1 MDTDESCSRYLL
13 ENSHRQRNIAH
24 FHQNTCTFWNS
35 CEKIIS
41 ILPSIAIWKFK
52 HLINGEKNP
61 DALYGWL
68 IYAEKCC
75 LSLNSWIAGQ
85 TGLCN
90 FSFVSEHSVQM
101 WLNRYVQERFFFR
114 QKPSRF
120 LQLLPILDK
129 INTGLESDPSSN
141 KLHSACCFGAKG
153 EKFWWVVL
161 THFLQLSPLRN
172 AKYFTQVCFLYL
184 FMYLSTQILRL
195 IYVHQRN
202 KFIGSMNIFKWLPTY
217 PE

>member
-1 MDTDESCSRYLL
+1 MDTDESCSRCLL

-52 HLINGEKNP
+52 HLINGEKKSN
-61 DALYGWL
+61 ALYGWL

-101 WLNRYVQERFFFR
+101 WLNRYVQV
-114 QKPSRF
+114 RF
-120 LQLLPILDK
+120 LSDK
-129 INTGLESDPSSN
+129 SQADFSSCCLSWIKLIQAWEVTPALINCIKLGVLEQ
-141 KLHSACCFGAKG
+141 G
-153 EKFWWVVL
+153 EKGSDEWFWPIFFN
-161 THFLQLSPLRN
+161 FLPLGMISTLLKF
-172 AKYFTQVCFLYL
+172 AFCICSCTFLHRFWGL
-184 FMYLSTQILRL
+184 FMYFREIIL
-195 IYVHQRN
+195 
-202 KFIGSMNIFKWLPTY
+202 
-217 PE
+217 

>member
-1 MDTDESCSRYLL
+1 MADWFMLKSAVYLWTLGLQVRLDCVTFPLFQNILCRCDWTDMC
-13 ENSHRQRNIAH
+13 
-24 FHQNTCTFWNS
+24 
-35 CEKIIS
+35 K
-41 ILPSIAIWKFK
+41 K
-52 HLINGEKNP
+52 
-61 DALYGWL
+61 D
-68 IYAEKCC
+68 
-75 LSLNSWIAGQ
+75 
-85 TGLCN
+85 
-90 FSFVSEHSVQM
+90 
-101 WLNRYVQERFFFR
+101 FFFR